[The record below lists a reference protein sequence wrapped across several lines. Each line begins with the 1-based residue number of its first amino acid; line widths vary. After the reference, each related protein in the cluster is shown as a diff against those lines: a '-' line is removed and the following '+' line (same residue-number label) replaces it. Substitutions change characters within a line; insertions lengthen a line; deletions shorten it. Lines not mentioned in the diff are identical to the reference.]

1 MNAKQFQEL
10 LKQSK
15 AIIKEEPTP
24 DEDWKPKDAPQIT
37 RERMSSEREDSNSS
51 IVSLLDEII
60 QSAEEIID
68 RAKVC
73 QQAVESGDSEYM
85 KDIEDLES
93 VIGGNTADLTYS
105 MSEIMDAVNDME
117 EEDDDDD
124 DEDDDEEDYR

>member
-10 LKQSK
+10 LKESEG
-15 AIIKEEPTP
+15 ILR
-24 DEDWKPKDAPQIT
+24 DEDFAPKDAPDIS
-37 RERMSSEREDSNSS
+37 ENRMSEDSSSS

-60 QSAEEIID
+60 QSAEEIVD

-73 QQAVESGDSEYM
+73 IRAVESGDSEYM

-105 MSEIMDAVNDME
+105 VSEIMDAINDA
-117 EEDDDDD
+117 EEDDEDD
-124 DEDDDEEDYR
+124 DEDDDEYMR

>member
-24 DEDWKPKDAPQIT
+24 DEDWKPKDAPELTKQ
-37 RERMSSEREDSNSS
+37 RMSPEKEDSNSS

-60 QSAEEIID
+60 ISAEEIVE
-68 RAKVC
+68 RAKEC
-73 QQAVESGDSEYM
+73 IQSVESGDSDYM

-93 VIGGNTADLTYS
+93 VIGGNTADLAAY
-105 MSEIMDAVNDME
+105 MSEVTDAIHDAE
-117 EEDDDDD
+117 EDD
-124 DEDDDEEDYR
+124 DEDDEDDDDER